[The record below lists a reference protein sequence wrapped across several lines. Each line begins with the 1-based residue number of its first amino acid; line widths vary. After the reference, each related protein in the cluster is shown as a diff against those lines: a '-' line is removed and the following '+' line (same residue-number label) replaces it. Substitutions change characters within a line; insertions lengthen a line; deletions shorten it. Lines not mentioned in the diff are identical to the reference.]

1 MADELPQGGQQP
13 AQAQHTPSALDE
25 PLSAPVIPAPLPQQ
39 STPPPAQ
46 DAQHPSLLSNLR
58 QPLSR
63 VQSIVGIGAGLL
75 TILGTLGS
83 MMGVSMYK
91 AMPVQGE
98 VVATVR
104 TVRFRTPVRDA
115 TVEILTPA
123 AAVVTTLSAGDDGR
137 IQYQLREGQYRLRVT
152 HPRYIPDVKDI
163 QVWGGQRAD
172 IRVALAPRPLP
183 APKPAPSPKEE
194 SGFKKFFGKLGF

>member
-1 MADELPQGGQQP
+1 MAYE
-13 AQAQHTPSALDE
+13 
-25 PLSAPVIPAPLPQQ
+25 LPQQ
-39 STPPPAQ
+39 SQPPAPDPVVQEPPAPVAPPPVPQQPTLPAEDQ
-46 DAQHPSLLSNLR
+46 QHRPLLAALR

-63 VQSIVGIGAGLL
+63 VQSIVGIGAGML

-83 MMGVSMYK
+83 MLGVSVYK
-91 AMPVQGE
+91 ATPVQGE

-104 TVRFRTPVRDA
+104 AARFRTPVRDA

-152 HPRYIPDVKDI
+152 HPRYKPDVKDI

-183 APKPAPSPKEE
+183 APKPAAPPKDEG
-194 SGFKKFFGKLGF
+194 GFKKFFEKLGF